1 MPLVAGQEPKRYR
14 WRLGLRKGRGALPGD
29 LCQGTTCWHSGL
41 EPPGG
46 GGVLAKGS
54 FKGPGPGQVSR
65 CQGLHRPHGM
75 WSEEAASAQVLPTW
89 PTRHRAPKGSGCHPC
104 SRGQWRMCRDDPRFP
119 PPPATPRPRPPQP
132 GRANTP
138 PGEIVAPIQCSS
150 ANQQP
155 SWESLS
161 RGRRQ
166 LIVWGGL
173 KPCSALSGQRGN
185 LRAATQ
191 ALS

>member
-1 MPLVAGQEPKRYR
+1 MPFQVTSVRAPRAGILVWSLQEGAGYWPRAPLKVQDPDRCPAGER
-14 WRLGLRKGRGALPGD
+14 
-29 LCQGTTCWHSGL
+29 S
-41 EPPGG
+41 
-46 GGVLAKGS
+46 
-54 FKGPGPGQVSR
+54 

-75 WSEEAASAQVLPTW
+75 WSEEAASAQVLPTC

-173 KPCSALSGQRGN
+173 KPCAALSGQRGN